1 MRTGP
6 HLEIK
11 LDQPELLLRGSFDE
25 AAAVLLSGRLIVHL
39 NEVIK
44 VRSLRLTM
52 TGRIDTFLNQNLV
65 DASVC
70 KDTHRSFFDHTWQFL
85 APQKHPE
92 QWGPQQREYPF
103 DIYVPGDNPET
114 IHTALGKVRYQLQA
128 TLERTGFHT
137 NLAASREVLVKRGPM
152 PGAPWALALMESIE
166 AAGQW
171 QEQLEYR
178 VSVPTRSLK
187 DGEVFQTKF
196 EVEPRAKG
204 LQLVS
209 VGVLIKE
216 YVRYYSSAGT
226 PLHRFTRIVARN
238 ENYISPQGV
247 CSVQPRAPYDCL
259 QLVDTANIHI
269 PLATQEAFGFIQ
281 YDVTTE
287 LIEVRHRI
295 KFLIKVRDQN
305 RMIHSIFI
313 GVPVSIMPVT
323 ARDDSNLLPR
333 YESAVRNPG
342 SLIMRSDTLPPSYDA
357 ATLPATCSAG
367 SSSSSSS
374 GADGL
379 EPGEDADGLEP
390 GEDVDGFPNALR
402 RSRSQF
408 YLASPD
414 HSPLLSAS
422 DANDQSDASTA
433 VQLPLSA
440 SQVSA
445 PASNAASTSTLEAAG
460 SSRNLSCQS
469 LQQPQRRRY
478 SAIVSA
484 YPNALHER
492 LANSRISD
500 KVRSIFHARSS
511 SAHHRRSCSN
521 LRCGGSHQPGS
532 SDRAV
537 DPPDIP
543 RPSTPPPQPT
553 SGDMLEHGALPYSCV
568 LPDDLAQRLLPG
580 KTPISPPPQLLVY
593 PPEPPSVQK

>member
-39 NEVIK
+39 SEVIK
-44 VRSLRLTM
+44 VRSLKLTM
-52 TGRIDTFLNQNLV
+52 TGRIDTFLNQNII
-65 DASVC
+65 DTSVC
-70 KDTHRSFFDHTWQFL
+70 KDTHRCFFDHTWQFL

-92 QWGPQQREYPF
+92 QWGPRRKEFSF

-137 NLAASREVLVKRGPM
+137 NLAVTTEVPVKRGPM

-166 AAGQW
+166 ANGQW

-196 EVEPRAKG
+196 ELEPRAKG

-216 YVRYYSSAGT
+216 YVRYYSSTGT

-238 ENYISPQGV
+238 ENYISPQGA
-247 CSVQPRAPYDCL
+247 CSTHPRAPHDCL

-269 PLATQEAFGFIQ
+269 PLATQKAFGFIQ

-295 KFLIKVRDQN
+295 KFLIKIRDQN

-333 YESAVRNPG
+333 YETAVRNPG
-342 SLIMRSDTLPPSYDA
+342 SLIMRSDTLPPSYDV
-357 ATLPATCSAG
+357 ATLPSASHAESADA
-367 SSSSSSS
+367 SSSD
-374 GADGL
+374 ANGL
-379 EPGEDADGLEP
+379 EPGEDI
-390 GEDVDGFPNALR
+390 DGFPSALR
-402 RSRSQF
+402 RSCSQF

-422 DANDQSDASTA
+422 DPNGQSEASTA
-433 VQLPLSA
+433 VRQPQSRRA
-440 SQVSA
+440 SQISA
-445 PASNAASTSTLEAAG
+445 PASNTGSTTTLQACAMASPN
-460 SSRNLSCQS
+460 NLSCQS

-478 SAIVSA
+478 SAMVSA
-484 YPNALHER
+484 YPNSLHER

-511 SAHHRRSCSN
+511 SSHHRRSCSN
-521 LRCGGSHQPGS
+521 LRCGGSHQPS
-532 SDRAV
+532 SSSRV
-537 DPPDIP
+537 LDPPAIP
-543 RPSTPPPQPT
+543 RPSTPPPQAAN
-553 SGDMLEHGALPYSCV
+553 GAIADQNALRYSCV
-568 LPDDLAQRLLPG
+568 LPDDLAQQLLPG
-580 KTPISPPPQLLVY
+580 KTPITPPPQLLVH
-593 PPEPPSVQK
+593 PPDSPSVQK